1 MNLVE
6 EDRQAR
12 GSGNMAL
19 HASISHLARFTRHQY
34 HPSAVEGKAANLP
47 PCRGDAIMLAD
58 LSNRVA
64 ARTA

>member
-1 MNLVE
+1 MP
-6 EDRQAR
+6 
-12 GSGNMAL
+12 L